1 MGVLMENELDDDVMT
16 IKALESQ
23 FGVIYKQ
30 YQQAQ
35 QNYNSALK
43 NWLSGNKNYIKLAS
57 MSSAGGY
64 VKETKPANSAD
75 ECISL
80 CAADN
85 CGYATFSQ
93 QNKNCNIM
101 GGNFFPEK
109 SNDNEITG
117 IIPDVLFWAI
127 EIQTYNESLIA
138 LSEKILSEFDKV
150 QPVHESQVTEKNKKK
165 NALKKTWNKLVARRD
180 ELNALIEE
188 HNSLTENNKNQT
200 LNTNQQNAAFK
211 VWAFLAIILVLL
223 FLKQFTDIDLSTNTI
238 IIIISAITF
247 IALSFN
253 LSTIGGF
260 FVWLVVLL
268 LVIMLYPMFNN
279 AS

>member
-1 MGVLMENELDDDVMT
+1 MGVLMENELDDDVMK

-57 MSSAGGY
+57 MTSTGGY
-64 VKETKPANSAD
+64 VKETKSANSAD
-75 ECISL
+75 ECLSL

-101 GGNFFPEK
+101 GGNFFPQK
-109 SNDNEITG
+109 SNNADETG

-127 EIQTYNESLIA
+127 EIQTYNEALIT
-138 LSEKILSEFDKV
+138 LSENILSEFDKV
-150 QPVHESQVTEKNKKK
+150 QPFYESQVTEKNKKK
-165 NALKKTWNKLVARRD
+165 EDLKKIWDSLAAQRDKLN
-180 ELNALIEE
+180 ELIEE

-200 LNTNQQNAAFK
+200 LNTNQQNGAFK
-211 VWAFLAIILVLL
+211 VWAFLAIIMVLL
-223 FLKQFTDIDLSTNTI
+223 FLKQFTDIDLSTTTI

-268 LVIMLYPMFNN
+268 LVVMLYPMFNT
-279 AS
+279 